1 MPGFRY
7 LPHADDDRAGMLQ
20 AIGASSMEDL
30 LSAIPRPLRLSGDL
44 DLPAPMPEPELIA
57 HFQELSSRNASAEDH
72 DCFLGAGAYH
82 HSQSTAVDALISRGE
97 FFTSYTPYQ
106 PEISQGTL
114 QAIFEFQTLVC
125 QLTGLEVSQASL
137 YQGAMSFVEGMLLAS
152 RVQRKRNRL
161 LAAESWHP
169 HYLASLRTYLEY
181 LDLELDTVPV
191 DRETGR
197 VDEKALES
205 KLGDDVAAV
214 GVQSPNFYGV
224 VERLDRLADL
234 AHGAG
239 SLLVG
244 GFSEPYSLG
253 WLKGPGDLGAD
264 IAVGEFQAFAGPPSF
279 GGPFVGV
286 LAATEKMVRQLPG
299 RIAGETVDA
308 EGRRGFV
315 LTLSTREQHIRRS
328 KATSNVCTN
337 SGLMMLA
344 ATIQLCLLGKQG
356 LRRAA
361 RLSRQNAHTAL
372 ERLERIDGVRRVY
385 SGPVFNEFALEL
397 PRPAREVARDLAGQ
411 GVLAPVPL
419 DMVDPSR
426 ERQGLFAFTELTG
439 ATAIERLEAAL
450 REVL

>member
-7 LPHADDDRAGMLQ
+7 LPHADDDRAGMLK

-30 LSAIPRPLRLSGDL
+30 LSAIPQPLRLSGDL
-44 DLPAPMPEPELIA
+44 DLPAPMPEPELIG
-57 HFQELSSRNASAEDH
+57 HFQELSARNASAENH

-82 HSQSTAVDALISRGE
+82 HSQSTAVDALISRSE

-152 RVQRKRNRL
+152 RAQRKRNRL

-191 DRETGR
+191 DQETGR

-286 LAATEKMVRQLPG
+286 LAAREKMVRQLPG

-356 LRRAA
+356 LQRAA
-361 RLSRQNAHTAL
+361 RLSRQNAHAAL

-397 PRPAREVARDLAGQ
+397 PRPAREVARELAGH

-439 ATAIERLEAAL
+439 TTAIERLETAL